1 MALPLSRAAVARI
14 APFTAF
20 MLLQAAR
27 GLLPAEGAAGITPQ
41 GLDAAA
47 VLIVAA
53 LLAWFWREY
62 GELVQQT
69 LPSTNEALVAVGLG
83 VLVFVL
89 WIQLDAPVF
98 RIGASGAG
106 FVPTDSAGQPNWP
119 LIAMHWIGSALLVP
133 VVDELFWRS
142 FLMRWMQ
149 SPRFESVVPQQ
160 VGVKAI
166 VLTTFVFVLAHTWW
180 LAAAIAGLVYA
191 MLYGRTGKLWVPITA
206 HAVTNGLL
214 GAWALHTRQW
224 ALW

>member
-1 MALPLSRAAVARI
+1 MALPLSRAALARI

-20 MLLQAAR
+20 MLLLAAR
-27 GLLPAEGAAGITPQ
+27 GLLPAESAAGITPQ

-47 VLIVAA
+47 VIIVAA
-53 LLAWFWREY
+53 SLAWFWREY
-62 GELVQQT
+62 GELVPQT
-69 LPSTNEALVAVGLG
+69 LPSANEALTAAGVG

-98 RIGASGAG
+98 RIGASAGG

-119 LIAMHWIGSALLVP
+119 LIAVRWVGSTLLVP

-180 LAAAIAGLVYA
+180 LAAAFAGLAYA
-191 MLYGRTGKLWVPITA
+191 ALYVRTGKLWVPIIA

-214 GAWALHTRQW
+214 GAWAVHTGQW
-224 ALW
+224 TLW